1 MKKNNS
7 LLNMKSLVFGS
18 VFLLHAPLAEAAPAV
33 VTSIKPIHSLVS
45 NVMNGVGE
53 PYLIITDTTSP
64 HSFTLKPEH
73 ASKLESADIVFWI
86 GEEMETF
93 LEKPLDSV
101 AIRARKVSFM
111 ESDDIQKLKFR
122 ENSIFDEHDEH
133 DDHEEHDDHDDHK
146 EHDDHDEHDHEE
158 HDDHDDHD
166 EHDDHEEH
174 DDHDD
179 HDKHDDHGHHHG
191 EFDSHIWLDPIN
203 AKEIVSIIADEL
215 SLIDPSNKSKYI
227 ENAKNTATQLDNL
240 IKETEKTLDKDISY
254 VVFHD
259 AYQYFEERFNVSAS
273 GALTL
278 NTDVLPG
285 ARQIMNIRELIE
297 DKNISCILSEP
308 QFNPKIIETIA
319 EDTNI
324 KTGVLD
330 PLGVTIPSGKDQYFL
345 LIDDL
350 AASLEKC
357 S

>member
-1 MKKNNS
+1 
-7 LLNMKSLVFGS
+7 MKSLVFGS
-18 VFLLHAPLAEAAPAV
+18 VFLLQAPLAEAAPAV

-53 PYLIITDTTSP
+53 PYLIITDTNSP
-64 HSFTLKPEH
+64 HSFTLKPED
-73 ASKLESADIVFWI
+73 ASKLQGADIVFWI
-86 GEEMETF
+86 GEEIETF
-93 LEKPLDSV
+93 LEKPLGSI
-101 AIRARKVSFM
+101 AIRARKISFM

-122 ENSIFDEHDEH
+122 ENSIFDEHDDH
-133 DDHEEHDDHDDHK
+133 DDHEE
-146 EHDDHDEHDHEE
+146 
-158 HDDHDDHD
+158 
-166 EHDDHEEH
+166 
-174 DDHDD
+174 HDD

-227 ENAKNTATQLDNL
+227 ENAKSTATQLDNL
-240 IKETEKTLDKDISY
+240 IRETEKTLDKDISY

-259 AYQYFEERFNVSAS
+259 AYQYFEERFNVAAS

-330 PLGVTIPSGKDQYFL
+330 PLGATIPSGKDQYFL

>member
-1 MKKNNS
+1 
-7 LLNMKSLVFGS
+7 MKSLVFGS
-18 VFLLHAPLAEAAPAV
+18 VFLLQAPLAEAAPAV

-53 PYLIITDTTSP
+53 PYLIITDTNSP
-64 HSFTLKPEH
+64 HSFTLKPED
-73 ASKLESADIVFWI
+73 ASKLQGADIVFWI
-86 GEEMETF
+86 GEEIETF
-93 LEKPLDSV
+93 LEKPLGSI
-101 AIRARKVSFM
+101 AIRARKISFM

-122 ENSIFDEHDEH
+122 ENSIFDEHDDH
-133 DDHEEHDDHDDHK
+133 DDHEEHDDHADHK
-146 EHDDHDEHDHEE
+146 EHDDHDDHEE
-158 HDDHDDHD
+158 
-166 EHDDHEEH
+166 
-174 DDHDD
+174 HDD

-227 ENAKNTATQLDNL
+227 ENAKSTATQLDNL
-240 IKETEKTLDKDISY
+240 IRETEKTLDKDISY

-259 AYQYFEERFNVSAS
+259 AYQYFEERFNVAAS

-330 PLGVTIPSGKDQYFL
+330 PLGATIPSGKDQYFL

>member
-18 VFLLHAPLAEAAPAV
+18 VFLLQAPLAEAAPAV

-53 PYLIITDTTSP
+53 PYLIITDTNSP
-64 HSFTLKPEH
+64 HSFTLKPED
-73 ASKLESADIVFWI
+73 ASKLQGADIVFWI
-86 GEEMETF
+86 GEEIETF
-93 LEKPLDSV
+93 LEKPLGSI
-101 AIRARKVSFM
+101 AIRARKISFM

-122 ENSIFDEHDEH
+122 ENSIFDEHDDH
-133 DDHEEHDDHDDHK
+133 DDHEE
-146 EHDDHDEHDHEE
+146 
-158 HDDHDDHD
+158 
-166 EHDDHEEH
+166 
-174 DDHDD
+174 HDD

-227 ENAKNTATQLDNL
+227 ENAKSTATQLDNL
-240 IKETEKTLDKDISY
+240 IRETEKTLDKDISY

-259 AYQYFEERFNVSAS
+259 AYQYFEERFNVAAS

-330 PLGVTIPSGKDQYFL
+330 PLGATIPSGKDQYFL

>member
-1 MKKNNS
+1 
-7 LLNMKSLVFGS
+7 MKSLVFGS
-18 VFLLHAPLAEAAPAV
+18 VFLLHAPLAEAAPSV

-86 GEEMETF
+86 GEEIETF

-122 ENSIFDEHDEH
+122 ENSIFDEHDDHDDHKEH
-133 DDHEEHDDHDDHK
+133 DDHEEHDDHK
-146 EHDDHDEHDHEE
+146 E
-158 HDDHDDHD
+158 HD
-166 EHDDHEEH
+166 EHDDHEE
-174 DDHDD
+174 HDD

-227 ENAKNTATQLDNL
+227 ENAKSTATQLDNL

-259 AYQYFEERFNVSAS
+259 AYQYFEERFNVAAS

-330 PLGVTIPSGKDQYFL
+330 PLGATIPSGKDQYFL

>member
-1 MKKNNS
+1 
-7 LLNMKSLVFGS
+7 MKSLVFGS
-18 VFLLHAPLAEAAPAV
+18 VFLLQAPLAEAAPAV

-53 PYLIITDTTSP
+53 PYLIITDTNSP
-64 HSFTLKPEH
+64 HSFTLKPED
-73 ASKLESADIVFWI
+73 ASKLQGADIVFWI
-86 GEEMETF
+86 GEEIETF
-93 LEKPLDSV
+93 LEKPLGSI
-101 AIRARKVSFM
+101 AIRARKISFM

-122 ENSIFDEHDEH
+122 ENSIFDEHDDH

-146 EHDDHDEHDHEE
+146 EHDDHDDHEE
-158 HDDHDDHD
+158 
-166 EHDDHEEH
+166 
-174 DDHDD
+174 HDD

-227 ENAKNTATQLDNL
+227 ENAKSTATQLDNL
-240 IKETEKTLDKDISY
+240 IRETEKTLDKDISY

-259 AYQYFEERFNVSAS
+259 AYQYFEERFNVAAS

-330 PLGVTIPSGKDQYFL
+330 PLGATIPSGKDQYFL

>member
-1 MKKNNS
+1 
-7 LLNMKSLVFGS
+7 MKSLVFGS

-146 EHDDHDEHDHEE
+146 EHDDHEE
-158 HDDHDDHD
+158 HD

-259 AYQYFEERFNVSAS
+259 AYQYFEERFNVAAS
-273 GALTL
+273 GALTI

-285 ARQIMNIRELIE
+285 ARQVMNIRELIE
-297 DKNISCILSEP
+297 DKNISCIFSEP

-330 PLGVTIPSGKDQYFL
+330 PLGATIQSGKDQYFL

>member
-1 MKKNNS
+1 
-7 LLNMKSLVFGS
+7 
-18 VFLLHAPLAEAAPAV
+18 
-33 VTSIKPIHSLVS
+33 
-45 NVMNGVGE
+45 MNGVGE
-53 PYLIITDTTSP
+53 PYLIITDTNSP
-64 HSFTLKPEH
+64 HSFTLKPED
-73 ASKLESADIVFWI
+73 ASKLQGADIVFWI
-86 GEEMETF
+86 GEEIETF
-93 LEKPLDSV
+93 LEKPLGSI
-101 AIRARKVSFM
+101 AIRARKISFM

-122 ENSIFDEHDEH
+122 ENSIFDEHDDH
-133 DDHEEHDDHDDHK
+133 DDHEEHDDHDDH
-146 EHDDHDEHDHEE
+146 EE
-158 HDDHDDHD
+158 
-166 EHDDHEEH
+166 
-174 DDHDD
+174 HDD

-227 ENAKNTATQLDNL
+227 ENAKSTATQLDNL
-240 IKETEKTLDKDISY
+240 IRETEKTLDKDISY

-259 AYQYFEERFNVSAS
+259 AYQYFEERFNVAAS

-319 EDTNI
+319 QDTGI

-330 PLGVTIPSGKDQYFL
+330 PLGSIFDAGKSQYFT
-345 LIDDL
+345 LINDL
-350 AASLEKC
+350 GDKLKDC
-357 S
+357 

>member
-1 MKKNNS
+1 
-7 LLNMKSLVFGS
+7 MKSLVFGS

-133 DDHEEHDDHDDHK
+133 DDHEEHDDHD
-146 EHDDHDEHDHEE
+146 EHDDHEE

-179 HDKHDDHGHHHG
+179 HDKYDDHGHHHG

-259 AYQYFEERFNVSAS
+259 AYQYFEERFNVAAS
-273 GALTL
+273 GALTI

-285 ARQIMNIRELIE
+285 ARQVMNIRELIE
-297 DKNISCILSEP
+297 DKNISCIFSEP

-330 PLGVTIPSGKDQYFL
+330 PLGATIQSGKDQYFL

>member
-1 MKKNNS
+1 
-7 LLNMKSLVFGS
+7 MKSLVFGS
-18 VFLLHAPLAEAAPAV
+18 VFLLQAPLAEAAPAV

-53 PYLIITDTTSP
+53 PYLIITDTNSP
-64 HSFTLKPEH
+64 HSFTLKPED
-73 ASKLESADIVFWI
+73 ASKLQGADIVFWI
-86 GEEMETF
+86 GEEIETF
-93 LEKPLDSV
+93 LEKPLGSI
-101 AIRARKVSFM
+101 AIRARKISFM

-122 ENSIFDEHDEH
+122 ENSIFDEHDDH
-133 DDHEEHDDHDDHK
+133 DDHEEHDDHDDH
-146 EHDDHDEHDHEE
+146 EE
-158 HDDHDDHD
+158 HDDHDDH
-166 EHDDHEEH
+166 EE
-174 DDHDD
+174 HDD

-227 ENAKNTATQLDNL
+227 ENAKSTATQLDNL
-240 IKETEKTLDKDISY
+240 IRETEKTLDKDISY

-259 AYQYFEERFNVSAS
+259 AYQYFEERFNVAAS

-330 PLGVTIPSGKDQYFL
+330 PLGATIPSGKDQYFL

>member
-1 MKKNNS
+1 
-7 LLNMKSLVFGS
+7 MKSLVFGS

-86 GEEMETF
+86 GEEIETF

-122 ENSIFDEHDEH
+122 ENSIFDEHDDHDDHKEHDDH
-133 DDHEEHDDHDDHK
+133 DDHEEHDDHDDH
-146 EHDDHDEHDHEE
+146 DE
-158 HDDHDDHD
+158 
-166 EHDDHEEH
+166 
-174 DDHDD
+174 HDD

-227 ENAKNTATQLDNL
+227 ENAKSTATQLDNL

-259 AYQYFEERFNVSAS
+259 AYQYFEERFNVAAS

-330 PLGVTIPSGKDQYFL
+330 PLGATIPSGKDQYFL

>member
-1 MKKNNS
+1 
-7 LLNMKSLVFGS
+7 MKSLVFGS

-64 HSFTLKPEH
+64 HSFTLKPED
-73 ASKLESADIVFWI
+73 ASKLQGADIVFWI
-86 GEEMETF
+86 GEEIETF
-93 LEKPLDSV
+93 LEKPLGSI
-101 AIRARKVSFM
+101 AIRARKISFM

-122 ENSIFDEHDEH
+122 ENSIFDEHDDH

-146 EHDDHDEHDHEE
+146 EHDDHDDHEE
-158 HDDHDDHD
+158 
-166 EHDDHEEH
+166 
-174 DDHDD
+174 HDD

-227 ENAKNTATQLDNL
+227 ENAKSTATQLDNL
-240 IKETEKTLDKDISY
+240 IRETEKTLDKDISY

-259 AYQYFEERFNVSAS
+259 AYQYFEERFNVAAS

-285 ARQIMNIRELIE
+285 ARQIMNIQELIE

-330 PLGVTIPSGKDQYFL
+330 PLGATIPSGKDQYFL

>member
-1 MKKNNS
+1 
-7 LLNMKSLVFGS
+7 MKSLVFGS
-18 VFLLHAPLAEAAPAV
+18 VFLLHTPFAEAAPDV

-64 HSFTLKPEH
+64 HSFRLKPEH
-73 ASKLESADIVFWI
+73 ASKLENADIVFWI
-86 GEEMETF
+86 GEEIETF
-93 LEKPLDSV
+93 LEKPLESV

-133 DDHEEHDDHDDHK
+133 E
-146 EHDDHDEHDHEE
+146 EHDDHDEHEEHNDHEK
-158 HDDHDDHD
+158 HD
-166 EHDDHEEH
+166 EHDEQDEHKEH
-174 DDHDD
+174 DE
-179 HDKHDDHGHHHG
+179 HGHHHG

-203 AKEIVSIIADEL
+203 AKEIVAIIADEL
-215 SLIDPSNKSKYI
+215 SLIDPSNKSKYM
-227 ENAKNTATQLDNL
+227 ENAKNTVKQLDDL
-240 IKETEKTLDKDISY
+240 IKEIENTLDKDISY

-259 AYQYFEERFNVSAS
+259 AYQYFEERFNVAAS

-285 ARQIMNIRELIE
+285 AKQIMNIRDIIE
-297 DKNISCILSEP
+297 DRNISCILSEP

-330 PLGVTIPSGKDQYFL
+330 PLGATIPSGKDQYFL

>member
-1 MKKNNS
+1 
-7 LLNMKSLVFGS
+7 MKSLVFGS
-18 VFLLHAPLAEAAPAV
+18 VFLLQAPLAEAAPAV

-53 PYLIITDTTSP
+53 PYLIITDTNSP
-64 HSFTLKPEH
+64 HSFTLKPED
-73 ASKLESADIVFWI
+73 ASKLQGADIVFWI
-86 GEEMETF
+86 GEEIETF
-93 LEKPLDSV
+93 LEKPLGSI
-101 AIRARKVSFM
+101 AIRARKISFM

-122 ENSIFDEHDEH
+122 ENSIFDEHDDH
-133 DDHEEHDDHDDHK
+133 DDHEE
-146 EHDDHDEHDHEE
+146 
-158 HDDHDDHD
+158 
-166 EHDDHEEH
+166 
-174 DDHDD
+174 HDD

-191 EFDSHIWLDPIN
+191 EFDSHIWVDPIN

-227 ENAKNTATQLDNL
+227 ENAKSTATQLDNL
-240 IKETEKTLDKDISY
+240 IRETEKTLDKDISY

-259 AYQYFEERFNVSAS
+259 AYQYFEERFNVAAS

-330 PLGVTIPSGKDQYFL
+330 PLGATIPSGKDQYFL